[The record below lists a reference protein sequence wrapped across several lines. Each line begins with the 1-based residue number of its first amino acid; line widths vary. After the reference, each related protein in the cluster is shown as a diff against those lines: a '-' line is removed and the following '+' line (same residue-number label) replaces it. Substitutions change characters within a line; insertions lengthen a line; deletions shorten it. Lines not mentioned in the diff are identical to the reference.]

1 MKKLGVVLSLAGVL
15 LGLFVLLGM
24 LGDPKTFPPSL
35 VRSLPW
41 CGFALAAV
49 GVGVQWK
56 TTGWPQTLAGLALAV
71 QAGAALAVIAVAVG
85 AERQNYWD
93 AIHFA
98 SSFWCATWCAVL
110 GLFALVR
117 AARRAPGVAGVLAG
131 LNGVLVVV
139 CALLWVWMTLP
150 AAQEFQGW
158 VARTVYLLTHG

>member
-1 MKKLGVVLSLAGVL
+1 MKKLGVALSLAGIL

-24 LGDPKTFPPSL
+24 LGDPKKFPPSL
-35 VRSLPW
+35 VLSVPW
-41 CGFALAAV
+41 LGFALAAA

-56 TTGWPQTLAGLALAV
+56 ATGWTQTLAGFALGA

-98 SSFWCATWCAVL
+98 STFWCATLCAVF
-110 GLFALVR
+110 GLVALVR
-117 AARRAPGVAGVLAG
+117 AARRAPGIANGLAA
-131 LNGVLVVV
+131 LDGVLVLACV
-139 CALLWVWMTLP
+139 LLWAWMTLP
-150 AAQEFQGW
+150 AVQEFQGW